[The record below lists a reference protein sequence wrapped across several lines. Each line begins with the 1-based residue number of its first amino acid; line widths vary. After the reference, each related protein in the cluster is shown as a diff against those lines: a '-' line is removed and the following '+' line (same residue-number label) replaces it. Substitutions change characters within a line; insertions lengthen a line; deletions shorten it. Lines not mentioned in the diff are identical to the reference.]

1 MRERILVVGALLLAL
16 VLGGCVAPKSPTPTS
31 TPVPRTA
38 TPVPTKTSIPTAT
51 PTPYL
56 SLFVE
61 PDDGIDPVLQGLN
74 SARKSIRMAMYLIT
88 EPKIIQALKDA
99 VARGVDVRVML
110 EMNPYGGSSNNV
122 DVGLDLKK
130 AGVTIRWDPRTIN
143 YLHEKAIVV
152 DDEVAYIMTL
162 NMTSSSFSANREYGI
177 IDRNPDDIAEVVK
190 VFEADWSRESPGL
203 TSPRLIWSPFNARK
217 QTIAL
222 LDSAQKTLDI
232 EEQEMLDDELE
243 EHIIQAVKRGVKVR
257 YISSAH
263 YPLSNDLN
271 EIGREKL
278 RQAGVAVRYVLDPYI
293 HAKMFVIDGKT
304 AFVGSENFS
313 TNSLDFNRE
322 LGLTLDEP
330 ALVARLSRTFE
341 ADWSKGTKEAFPT
354 SGLATPQCGYIS
366 YKDARK
372 FLYQKVKVEMPVR
385 ETYNSG
391 RVIWLMPDADVDSN
405 FKVVIFPSVW
415 GKWPKVPDVLYKG
428 KTIRAYGLVKTYRGW
443 PEMIVNDPS
452 QIEVVK

>member
-1 MRERILVVGALLLAL
+1 MRKVTVVLGVLLLLSFLTLSGCAVVGRAT
-16 VLGGCVAPKSPTPTS
+16 PTPSPTP
-31 TPVPRTA
+31 VPPTA
-38 TPVPTKTSIPTAT
+38 TPAPTPTPT

-61 PDDGIDPVLQGLN
+61 PDDGIDPVLQGLE
-74 SARKSIRMAMYLIT
+74 SAKKSIRMVMYLIT

-130 AGVTIRWDPRTIN
+130 AGVTIRWDPHTIN
-143 YLHEKAIVV
+143 YLHEKAIVI

-177 IDRNPDDIAEVVK
+177 IDKNPDDIAEIVK
-190 VFEADWSRESPGL
+190 VFEADWNREAPDL
-203 TSPRLIWSPFNARK
+203 ANPRLIWSPINARER
-217 QTIAL
+217 TIEL
-222 LDSAQKTLDI
+222 LDSAQNTLDI
-232 EEQEMLDDELE
+232 EEQEMLDEELE

-278 RQAGVAVRYVLDPYI
+278 RQAGVDVRYVLDPYI

-322 LGLTLDEP
+322 LGITFDDP
-330 ALVARLSRTFE
+330 ALVARLSKVFE
-341 ADWSKGTKEAFPT
+341 TDWNKGTKEAFPT
-354 SGLATPQCGYIS
+354 SGLATPECGYIS
-366 YKDARK
+366 HKDAKK

-391 RVIWLMPDADVDSN
+391 RVIWLMPDADQDTN

-415 GKWPKVPDVLYKG
+415 GKWPQVPDVFYKG
-428 KTIRAYGLVKTYRGW
+428 KTIRVYGLIKTYRGW
-443 PEMIVNDPS
+443 PEVIVNDPS

>member
-1 MRERILVVGALLLAL
+1 MRKTAFVVGISFLLLTL
-16 VLGGCVAPKSPTPTS
+16 VLSGCIFPKPATPTPT
-31 TPVPRTA
+31 PVP
-38 TPVPTKTSIPTAT
+38 PTAT
-51 PTPYL
+51 PAPTPTPKPSL

-61 PDDGIDPVLQGLN
+61 PDDGIDPVLHGLQ
-74 SARKSIRMAMYLIT
+74 SAKKSIKMVMYLIT

-99 VARGVDVRVML
+99 VARGVDVQLML

-122 DVGLDLKK
+122 DVGLDLQK
-130 AGVTIRWDPRTIN
+130 AGVTLRWDPHTIN
-143 YLHEKAIVV
+143 YLHEKAIVI
-152 DDEVAYIMTL
+152 DDEVVYIMTL

-177 IDRNPDDIAEVVK
+177 IDENPADIAEVEK
-190 VFEADWSRESPGL
+190 VFEADWNRKKPEL
-203 TSPRLIWSPFNARK
+203 ASPRLIWSPINARER
-217 QTIAL
+217 TVEL
-222 LDSAQKTLDI
+222 LDSAQETLDI

-243 EHIIQAVKRGVKVR
+243 DHIIQAVKRGVKVR

-278 RQAGVAVRYVLDPYI
+278 RQAGVQVRYLQDPYV

-322 LGLTLDEP
+322 LGLTFDDP
-330 ALVARLSRTFE
+330 TLVARLKKTFE
-341 ADWSKGTKEAFPT
+341 ADWSKATKEAFPT
-354 SGLATPQCGYIS
+354 TGLATPECGYIS

-391 RVIWLMPDADVDSN
+391 RVIWLMPNADQDTN

-415 GKWPKVPDVLYKG
+415 SKWPQVPDVYYKG
-428 KTIRAYGLVKTYRGW
+428 KTIRAYGLIKTYRGW